1 MEGLGIKMFNK
12 IRKVLNE
19 QKVDPKDIDAFLKAA
34 IDNESPTNIKFR
46 FEKIIRT
53 LGFDKSL
60 LKVNTLGWAKVIAY
74 YADAQEAKKFEQ
86 WAKSEFKS
94 TKMIIT
100 YKDLSAG
107 KSEAGVIFDLRNH
120 L

>member
-74 YADAQEAKKFEQ
+74 YADAQEAKKKAMEILDSLNDPVC
-86 WAKSEFKS
+86 KMEKKIVSID
-94 TKMIIT
+94 TKKW
-100 YKDLSAG
+100 KD
-107 KSEAGVIFDLRNH
+107 
-120 L
+120 